1 MGKSRFNTNFFETYA
16 SLLLEKLLGED
27 YKGLI
32 NIDRPDLQMPDHS
45 LGIEVTRALEENKSA
60 ALSMLKDIAGI
71 DQAIADTGYTYGY
84 GLSDDLHVGNIEYEY
99 WSLAQPLKRIIASKI
114 EKVGSGFYGDFS
126 RYGLFVFCKY
136 DLSHED
142 VRMLIGYARDL
153 QRHLD
158 IRYSEMYLAQA
169 DRFYCCDLT
178 VPSRIAPQTAESPM
192 ISDRSFKVFEISP
205 DLRRSLFLETLRNSY
220 PTTTRHTDS
229 PVIK

>member
-16 SLLLEKLLGED
+16 SLLLEKLLGEE
-27 YKGLI
+27 YKGLV

-45 LGIEVTRALEENKSA
+45 LGIEVTRALEENKTA

-84 GLSDDLHVGNIEYEY
+84 GLSDNDLHVGNIEYEY

-136 DLSHED
+136 DLSEDD

-178 VPSRIAPQTAESPM
+178 IPSRIAPQTAESIAPG
-192 ISDRSFKVFEISP
+192 RSFNVYEISP
-205 DLRRSLFLETLRNSY
+205 ELRRSLFLETLRNSY
-220 PTTTRHTDS
+220 PTHE
-229 PVIK
+229 

>member
-1 MGKSRFNTNFFETYA
+1 MGKSRFNTNFYETYA
-16 SLLLEKLLGED
+16 SLLLKELLG
-27 YKGLI
+27 KGYEGLV

-45 LGIEVTRALEENKSA
+45 LGIEVTRALEENKTA

-71 DQAIADTGYTYGY
+71 DQEIVDTGYTYGY
-84 GLSDDLHVGNIEYEY
+84 GLSDDELHVGNLEYEY

-114 EKVGSGFYGDFS
+114 EKVGSGFYGDFI

-169 DRFYCCDLT
+169 DRFWLCDLT
-178 VPSRIAPQTAESPM
+178 VPNRVAPQTAEIPELQAH
-192 ISDRSFKVFEISP
+192 SFKEFEISP
-205 DLRRSLFLETLRNSY
+205 ELRRSLFLETLRNSY
-220 PTTTRHTDS
+220 PA
-229 PVIK
+229 VK

>member
-16 SLLLEKLLGED
+16 MLLLEKLLGES
-27 YKGLI
+27 YKGLV

-45 LGIEVTRALEENKSA
+45 LGIEVTRALEENKTA

-71 DQAIADTGYTYGY
+71 DQVIVDTGCTYGY

-114 EKVGSGFYGDFS
+114 EKVGSGFYGDFC

-136 DLSHED
+136 DLSPED

-158 IRYSEMYLAQA
+158 IRYSEMYLAQS

-178 VPSRIAPQTAESPM
+178 VPSRIAPQTADIPAVLEQ
-192 ISDRSFKVFEISP
+192 SFKVYEISP
-205 DLRRSLFLETLRNSY
+205 EMRRSLFLETLRNSY
-220 PTTTRHTDS
+220 RADTPAS
-229 PVIK
+229 LM

>member
-16 SLLLEKLLGED
+16 KGLLVSLLGKD
-27 YKGLI
+27 YDGLV

-45 LGIEVTRALEENKSA
+45 LGIEVTRALEENKTA

-71 DQAIADTGYTYGY
+71 DQDIVDTGYTYGY
-84 GLSDDLHVGNIEYEY
+84 GLSDDDLHVGNIEYEY

-114 EKVGSGFYGDFS
+114 EKVGSGFYGDFN

-136 DLSHED
+136 DLSTED

-169 DRFYCCDLT
+169 DRFYLCDLT
-178 VPSRIAPQTAESPM
+178 VPSRIAPQTAESIAPG
-192 ISDRSFKVFEISP
+192 RSFKVYEISP
-205 DLRRSLFLETLRNSY
+205 ELRRSLFLNTLRNSY
-220 PTTTRHTDS
+220 PATLA
-229 PVIK
+229 

>member
-16 SLLLEKLLGED
+16 KGLLVSLLGKD
-27 YKGLI
+27 YDGLV

-45 LGIEVTRALEENKSA
+45 LGIEVTRALEENKTA

-71 DQAIADTGYTYGY
+71 DQDIVDTGYTYGY
-84 GLSDDLHVGNIEYEY
+84 GLSDDDLHVGNIEYEY

-114 EKVGSGFYGDFS
+114 EKVGSGFYGDFN

-136 DLSHED
+136 DLSSED

-169 DRFYCCDLT
+169 
-178 VPSRIAPQTAESPM
+178 QTAESIAPG
-192 ISDRSFKVFEISP
+192 RSFKVYEISP
-205 DLRRSLFLETLRNSY
+205 ELRRSLFLNTLRNSY
-220 PTTTRHTDS
+220 PATLA
-229 PVIK
+229 

>member
-16 SLLLEKLLGED
+16 MLLLEKLLGES
-27 YKGLI
+27 YKGLV

-45 LGIEVTRALEENKSA
+45 LGIEVTRALEENKTA

-71 DQAIADTGYTYGY
+71 DQVIVDTGCTYGY

-114 EKVGSGFYGDFS
+114 EKVGSGFYGDFT

-136 DLSHED
+136 DLSPED

-158 IRYSEMYLAQA
+158 IRYSEMYLAQS

-178 VPSRIAPQTAESPM
+178 VPSRIAPQTAESPALV
-192 ISDRSFKVFEISP
+192 DQSFKVYEISP
-205 DLRRSLFLETLRNSY
+205 ELRRSLFLETLRNSY
-220 PTTTRHTDS
+220 PVASHNAQ
-229 PVIK
+229 P

>member
-1 MGKSRFNTNFFETYA
+1 
-16 SLLLEKLLGED
+16 
-27 YKGLI
+27 
-32 NIDRPDLQMPDHS
+32 
-45 LGIEVTRALEENKSA
+45 
-60 ALSMLKDIAGI
+60 MLKDIAGI
-71 DQAIADTGYTYGY
+71 DQAIADIGYTYGY

-136 DLSHED
+136 DLSEDD

-178 VPSRIAPQTAESPM
+178 VPSRIAPQTGETGP
-192 ISDRSFKVFEISP
+192 SFKVYEISP
-205 DLRRSLFLETLRNSY
+205 ELRRSLFLETLRNSY
-220 PTTTRHTDS
+220 PTSKLARG
-229 PVIK
+229 K